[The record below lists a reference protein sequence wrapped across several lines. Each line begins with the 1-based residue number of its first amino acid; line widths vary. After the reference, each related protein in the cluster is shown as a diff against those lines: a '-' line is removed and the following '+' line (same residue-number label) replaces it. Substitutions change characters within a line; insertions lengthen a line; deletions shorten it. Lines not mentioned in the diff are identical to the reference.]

1 MQKRQL
7 EFDDHPAASQ
17 PATKEKPIATGLPK
31 RKRHAP
37 LYQYRKEVEKVAVV
51 PVNNTRVG
59 EIADKGNKKAQ
70 EQPSRPQLPP
80 LPKPSKYRSRL
91 GVFEL
96 DLTYPSFRIRREA
109 RRAKE
114 AASRGQSRRTPEEP
128 RGCDNQVPRRRAG
141 DLAHKRKRINC
152 TTISTPWKQ
161 QQFQRARNGS
171 PAARTRRS
179 CKG

>member
-1 MQKRQL
+1 MDDAKKRQL
-7 EFDDHPAASQ
+7 EFDDHSAVSQ

-59 EIADKGNKKAQ
+59 ELANKGNKKAQ

-128 RGCDNQVPRRRAG
+128 QPSTSSSSRRP
-141 DLAHKRKRINC
+141 C
-152 TTISTPWKQ
+152 TQEEEDQLYNHFYSVETTTVSTSSKWISSSEDEAQ
-161 QQFQRARNGS
+161 L
-171 PAARTRRS
+171 
-179 CKG
+179 